1 MLRIKSEALF
11 DVIRKSVCAGCA
23 FPFLKGIAPSIRLCV
38 FGMLLMLTACGG
50 GETVQITTVRG
61 EKSLSELREKDRAM
75 LEEIKKNKDKK
86 NIESGINKVIEKT
99 PHYTVLEYLEK
110 YPQIRGAD
118 TDYIVGGTDVL
129 NITVYEEPD
138 LSKEAIRVS
147 GKGYISFPLIGRLKV
162 AELTTT
168 EIEKLISKKLA
179 EQQYLLNAH
188 VDVTVVGYK
197 SKHYFVLGEVG
208 TPGSHPIQARER
220 VMDALTKVGGVEEE
234 KASNK
239 VMLIRTLNPDTPG
252 EKKLVI
258 DLNLTDLLKKGDQI
272 SNIYLHDRDVLYF
285 MPVEQFYIIGQV
297 RGPGSYDM
305 PEDEL
310 TLVEAI
316 GMAGGFTR
324 IASRNSTRIIRI
336 EDGVQKVIR
345 VKVDEITDAGKKVQ
359 DVVIK
364 PEDIIVVPESFF

>member
-1 MLRIKSEALF
+1 MPCINPEVLANVTRESDCARHVFSVKKFCAL
-11 DVIRKSVCAGCA
+11 I
-23 FPFLKGIAPSIRLCV
+23 
-38 FGMLLMLTACGG
+38 MLLMLAACGG
-50 GETVQITTVRG
+50 GEIVQVTIVRG
-61 EKSLSELREKDRAM
+61 EKSLGELQKKDRVM
-75 LEEIKKNKDKK
+75 LEEIRKSKDKK
-86 NIESGINKVIEKT
+86 TIDSGINSVIEKT
-99 PHYTVLEYLEK
+99 PHYTVSEYLTK
-110 YPQIRGAD
+110 YPQTREAD
-118 TDYIVGGTDVL
+118 ADYAVGGTDVL
-129 NITVYEEPD
+129 NITVYEEAD

-162 AELTTT
+162 AGLTTT
-168 EIEKLISKKLA
+168 AIENLISKKLA

-188 VDVTVVGYK
+188 VDVMVGAYK

-234 KASNK
+234 KASNR
-239 VMLIRTLNPDTPG
+239 VMLLRTLNPNTSH
-252 EKKLVI
+252 EKRLVI
-258 DLNLTDLLKKGDQI
+258 DLNLTDLLKKGDQV

-297 RGPGSYDM
+297 RGPGAYDM

-324 IASRNSTRIIRI
+324 IASRNSTRIIRL
-336 EDGVQKVIR
+336 EDGVEKVIR
-345 VKVDEITDAGKKVQ
+345 VKVDEITDAGKKVL

-364 PEDIIVVPESFF
+364 PEDVIVVPESFF